1 MEPAFTYY
9 NNLKFD
15 KHKKLTISFS
25 NEDLLKDVVFRK
37 NRDYY
42 ISSMSCADNIT
53 KLPKYDKIKEIH
65 NLAIVILRGGI
76 DFAYSK
82 KVLTLA
88 KVSGSNATFRADKS
102 RRSKYIEMVE
112 SFDVESKQTKEIYN
126 YLPYKEWNEKVLR
139 FLNSDHESLL
149 ENYMV
154 KLTDDLKFLT
164 RFFNNF
170 AENLI
175 DSYARGF
182 DRNNVIF
189 FTNFGVDVNSGL
201 ILFKF
206 NFAKEY
212 IKQFLLNNSTSPVF
226 KNFVQKSI
234 ESEMQT
240 LRGVTPLPN
249 SLRKKVVSWCLFK

>member
-65 NLAIVILRGGI
+65 NLATVILRGGI

-102 RRSKYIEMVE
+102 RRSKYIEMVV

-126 YLPYKEWNEKVLR
+126 YSPYKE
-139 FLNSDHESLL
+139 
-149 ENYMV
+149 
-154 KLTDDLKFLT
+154 
-164 RFFNNF
+164 
-170 AENLI
+170 
-175 DSYARGF
+175 
-182 DRNNVIF
+182 
-189 FTNFGVDVNSGL
+189 
-201 ILFKF
+201 
-206 NFAKEY
+206 
-212 IKQFLLNNSTSPVF
+212 
-226 KNFVQKSI
+226 
-234 ESEMQT
+234 
-240 LRGVTPLPN
+240 
-249 SLRKKVVSWCLFK
+249 

>member
-1 MEPAFTYY
+1 
-9 NNLKFD
+9 
-15 KHKKLTISFS
+15 
-25 NEDLLKDVVFRK
+25 
-37 NRDYY
+37 
-42 ISSMSCADNIT
+42 
-53 KLPKYDKIKEIH
+53 
-65 NLAIVILRGGI
+65 
-76 DFAYSK
+76 
-82 KVLTLA
+82 
-88 KVSGSNATFRADKS
+88 
-102 RRSKYIEMVE
+102 
-112 SFDVESKQTKEIYN
+112 
-126 YLPYKEWNEKVLR
+126 
-139 FLNSDHESLL
+139 
-149 ENYMV
+149 MV

-182 DRNNVIF
+182 DRNNIIF

-212 IKQFLLNNSTSPVF
+212 IKQFLLNNSTSLVF
-226 KNFVQKSI
+226 KIFVQKSI
-234 ESEMQT
+234 KSEMQT